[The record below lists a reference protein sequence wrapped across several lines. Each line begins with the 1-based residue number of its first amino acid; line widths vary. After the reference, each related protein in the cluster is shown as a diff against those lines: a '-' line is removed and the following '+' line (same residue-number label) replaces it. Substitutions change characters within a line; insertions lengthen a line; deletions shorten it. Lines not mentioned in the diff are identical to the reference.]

1 MYIDAICINSVQID
15 LRLWQGSRLMGDF
28 LRQGQAV
35 ADRVTVDIEGLRE
48 AIEVAYSG
56 NPLWAELSLSQKLR
70 WLIQER
76 LDELK
81 SSNTDEK
88 K

>member
-1 MYIDAICINSVQID
+1 ME
-15 LRLWQGSRLMGDF
+15 DF

-48 AIEVAYSG
+48 AIDLAYSS
-56 NPLWAELSLSQKLR
+56 NPLWVELSLSQKLR

-81 SSNTDEK
+81 GSGTDEK

>member
-1 MYIDAICINSVQID
+1 ME
-15 LRLWQGSRLMGDF
+15 DF
-28 LRQGQAV
+28 LRQGQTV

-48 AIEVAYSG
+48 AIDLAYSS
-56 NPLWAELSLSQKLR
+56 NPLWVELSLSQKLR

-81 SSNTDEK
+81 GGSTDEK